1 MMKSLDSNTLE
12 NYEKPEM
19 FVILFSDKNVI
30 CASILVDTG
39 YGNGEEDGGHTFQ

>member
-19 FVILFSDKNVI
+19 FVVLFGDKNVI
-30 CASILVDTG
+30 RTSTLIDTS
-39 YGNGEEDGGHTFQ
+39 YGNGEEDGVHTFQ

>member
-1 MMKSLDSNTLE
+1 MMKSLNSNMLE

-19 FVILFSDKNVI
+19 FVVLFGGKNI
-30 CASILVDTG
+30 IRTSTLVDTG